1 MNHLLKMICLRVHFK
16 AANHSFL
23 TYRGQRYYNPYCFDV
38 GGEWAVLRRWGS
50 MDRST
55 PPLKRLNIKCP
66 KFLLKK
72 IICITKFFLF
82 INNNRNV
89 ALVWESCFISFWD
102 LLWTL
107 ILYFETQLWPP
118 DLSVCLLVEL
128 YGPFWILLR
137 TILKILG
144 TFWGPYWELF
154 GNILGPFW
162 DIFWVF
168 IKVCYPIGTILGC
181 VILGPFRD
189 MFGTFYDT
197 YFDFLGLHF

>member
-1 MNHLLKMICLRVHFK
+1 MSLITK
-16 AANHSFL
+16 
-23 TYRGQRYYNPYCFDV
+23 V
-38 GGEWAVLRRWGS
+38 GI
-50 MDRST
+50 DRSIDT
-55 PPLKRLNIKCP
+55 PLKKAKYKMSQISP
-66 KFLLKK
+66 EK

-82 INNNRNV
+82 INNNWNV

-128 YGPFWILLR
+128 YGPSWILLR

-162 DIFWVF
+162 DIS
-168 IKVCYPIGTILGC
+168 
-181 VILGPFRD
+181 
-189 MFGTFYDT
+189 
-197 YFDFLGLHF
+197 LGLYKSLLPYWDQFRVCPFSTL